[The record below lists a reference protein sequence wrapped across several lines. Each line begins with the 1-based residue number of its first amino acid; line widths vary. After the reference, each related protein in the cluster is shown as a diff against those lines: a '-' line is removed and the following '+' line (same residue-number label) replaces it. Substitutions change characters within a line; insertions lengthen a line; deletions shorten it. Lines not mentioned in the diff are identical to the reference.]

1 MEINYRE
8 EQIGILEYKKGRMAV
23 PSVPGAGK
31 TFILTNL
38 VKKLIVEKEVE
49 ESKILILTYMNS
61 AVSNFNIRINELLRK
76 SGLGDKKRYE
86 VMTIHSFAS
95 KIVKEN
101 TNKLNLASN
110 YRMVDGNI
118 QKVFI
123 ADAVREWRNQNEELF
138 KSFLEKKE
146 YNKWQISLESI
157 SHFIISNLKSNA
169 ITVRNVYS
177 KIDKLPDDSILKIC
191 IQIYKSYQAKLEN
204 NALLD
209 FDDILYYAYIL
220 LKENKEIREGYT
232 KKYKYILEDEAQDST
247 VIQNKILNLIG
258 VNWVKVGDFN
268 QSIMG
273 TFTASEPKIFE
284 NFIKKVEN
292 KKQMFTAGRSSENII
307 KVANEFVKWVTE
319 DYKIKE
325 CKKALLPQYIK
336 KVKKGEFPQ
345 NPNVENF
352 GIKTYRKRNMDE
364 ELEFVVKMAG
374 SYHKKNSQKSI
385 SILFP
390 SNFMIEK
397 CSILLE
403 KAGLE
408 YKTLSDISS
417 QSIDFFE
424 TLADL
429 VAFLDKPFSSQCL
442 INLLKREFKNEDI
455 KKVVEFIG
463 KIPLE
468 NLLYPSKG
476 DEYYIPKEIIDLE
489 IWSSIMEYI
498 NKIKKILNF
507 PKISLEK
514 LLIYIGEVFNVNN
527 EEKIIINGIGGEL
540 KSFYQLNP
548 KWGLSDLEK
557 ELRRGKGNRFAVFA
571 KFLYTLKGEE
581 ETEDTKITL
590 ATYHK
595 SKGAEWDFVILTGL
609 NNYNFP
615 AKLTDGFRG
624 EYYYLKEKY
633 ANPTALAKAEIGKYI
648 LGTNQNEPMKQAKID
663 KISEGIRLIYVG
675 ITRAKENL
683 VLMVGEGRNFPSE
696 CFCELEKII
705 KRKKGE

>member
-1 MEINYRE
+1 MEMNYRE
-8 EQIGILEYKKGRMAV
+8 EQKKILEYKKGRMAV

-38 VKKLIVEKEVE
+38 VKKLIVEDRIEN
-49 ESKILILTYMNS
+49 SKILILTYMNS

-76 SGLGDKKRYE
+76 SGLGDKKKYE
-86 VMTIHSFAS
+86 VITIHSFAS

-110 YRMVDGNI
+110 YGMVDGNI
-118 QKVFI
+118 QNVFI

-146 YNKWQISLESI
+146 YTKWQMSLENI
-157 SHFIISNLKSNA
+157 SRFIISNLKSNA
-169 ITVRNVYS
+169 ITVREVYS
-177 KIDKLPDDSILKIC
+177 KISKLPKDSILKMC
-191 IQIYKSYQAKLEN
+191 IQIYKSYQTKLEN

-209 FDDILYYAYIL
+209 FDDILHYAYIL
-220 LKENKEIREGYT
+220 LKENKDLRKEYT

-247 VIQNKILNLIG
+247 IIQNRILNLIG
-258 VNWVKVGDFN
+258 INWVKVGDFN

-284 NFIKKVEN
+284 NFIKKVKN
-292 KKQMFTAGRSSENII
+292 KKQMFTAGRSSEDII
-307 KVANEFVKWVTE
+307 KVANEFVRWVTK
-319 DYKIKE
+319 DYEIEE
-325 CKKALLPQYIK
+325 CKEALLPQYIK

-345 NPNVENF
+345 NPKIEKF
-352 GIKTYRKRNMDE
+352 GIKAYRKKNMDE
-364 ELEFVVKMAG
+364 ELEFVVKMAKN
-374 SYHKKNSQKSI
+374 YHKKNSQKSI

-397 CSILLE
+397 CAKLLE
-403 KAGLE
+403 KAGVE

-417 QSIDFFE
+417 QNIDFFE

-429 VAFLDKPFSSQCL
+429 IAFLDKPFLSQNL

-455 KKVVEFIG
+455 KKITEFIG

-468 NLLYPSKG
+468 NLLYPSKKG
-476 DEYYIPKEIIDLE
+476 ANYTPKEIIDLE
-489 IWSSIMEYI
+489 IWSTIIEYI

-514 LLIYIGEVFNVNN
+514 LLIYIGEIFNVNN
-527 EEKIIINGIGGEL
+527 EEKIIINGIAGEL
-540 KSFYQLNP
+540 KSFYRLNP

-557 ELRRGKGNRFAVFA
+557 ELRRGKGNRFSIFA
-571 KFLYTLKGEE
+571 KFLFTLKGEE
-581 ETEDTKITL
+581 ESDENKVTL
-590 ATYHK
+590 TTYHK

-624 EYYYLKEKY
+624 EYYYLREKY

-675 ITRAKENL
+675 LTRAKENL
-683 VLMVGEGRNFPSE
+683 VLTVGEGRNFPSA
-696 CFCELEKII
+696 CFYELERII
-705 KRKKGE
+705 KKVQ